1 MFATCGE
8 QLDIWDED
16 RTEPIR
22 SFTWGVDSLHAVKFN
37 PIEVI
42 MYLMRPV
49 CHILN
54 YLEICLGLSFYTTA
68 TFLGQFGTRMHKFIG
83 QSDINH
89 MTSPIKTTSVLKAST
104 DIIIFKKK
112 SKKWISLFLI

>member
-49 CHILN
+49 CHIFN
-54 YLEICLGLSFYTTA
+54 YLEICLGWSIYTTA
-68 TFLGQFGTRMHKFIG
+68 TFLGQFVTRMNKFIG
-83 QSDINH
+83 QSDVKHIMTSSIKT
-89 MTSPIKTTSVLKAST
+89 MTSPIKTMTSVLNAST
-104 DIIIFKKK
+104 DIIT
-112 SKKWISLFLI
+112 